1 MRSTFFGLE
10 VARTGLN
17 ISQKGLDVTGHNIA
31 NVNTPGYNRQRLVK
45 TAYEPFSGSR
55 LFLPVDNALVGA
67 GVKVMILDQ
76 IRSAFYD
83 RQFRSEQTLYS
94 EWSTRTTGLTYVEA
108 LFEDFE
114 ESALTQGINKLF
126 QAFLTLTTEANDKEQ
141 RTVVQQA
148 AISLTD
154 SFNQIYKRL
163 EELKENHN
171 TAIEAV
177 ITRINTITDN
187 IASLNKSI
195 YAYEMN
201 GFRAN
206 DLRDKRNLLIDE
218 LSGLVDIKYHE
229 TEDNKL
235 IIELAGIPGAELVNH
250 VTANNFNITYG
261 ENGLPEK
268 IIVDGTAYDY
278 SSDKLGGEL
287 KGHLDLRD
295 NATSDTPGIPYFM
308 EQLNILA
315 RAIVQEVNKI
325 HRNGFTHPASGEES
339 RTGVNFFHEP
349 DEPAEVTAE
358 NIRLSDDVLNSVFNI
373 AASSKKINLV
383 GDGDELQQGN
393 QENARAIYE
402 LLNKS
407 DLKNIGGFNSFMS
420 GIILDVAITLEH
432 SKTKS
437 ENQKSNL
444 LAVDNQRTSVSGVS
458 LDEEMTNLI
467 KYQHAYSGASRVITA
482 MDEALEVIINR
493 MGIVGR

>member
-1 MRSTFFGLE
+1 MRSTFSGLE
-10 VARTGLN
+10 IARTGLN
-17 ISQKGLDVTGHNIA
+17 VSQKGLDVTGHNIA
-31 NVNTPGYNRQRLVK
+31 NVDTAGYTRQRLVN

-55 LFLPVDNALVGA
+55 MFLPVDNALVGS

-76 IRSAFYD
+76 IRSEFYD

-94 EWSTRTTGLTYVEA
+94 EWSTRTTGLTYIES

-114 ESALTQGINKLF
+114 ESALTQGINNLF

-154 SFNQIYKRL
+154 SFNQIYDRL
-163 EELKENHN
+163 MELKENHD
-171 TAIEAV
+171 TAIDAV
-177 ITRINTITDN
+177 ISRINTITDN

-195 YAYEMN
+195 YTYEMN

-218 LSGLVDIKYHE
+218 LSGLVDIKYYE

-235 IIELAGIPGAELVNH
+235 VVELTGIPGAELVNH
-250 VTANNFNITYG
+250 VTANDFNLSYG
-261 ENGLPEK
+261 ADGLPES
-268 IIVDGTAYDY
+268 IIVDSTGYTY
-278 SSDKLGGEL
+278 SSDFLGGEL

-295 NATSDTPGIPYFM
+295 NDSNDTPGIIYFI

-315 RAIVQEVNKI
+315 RALVQEVNEI
-325 HRNGFTHPASGEES
+325 HRQGFTHPASGDVSHQNEDFFDES
-339 RTGVNFFHEP
+339 
-349 DEPAEVTAE
+349 AEVTAG
-358 NIRLSDDVLNSVFNI
+358 NIRLSDAIINSVFNI
-373 AASSKKINLV
+373 AASSKLIDLSGS
-383 GDGDELQQGN
+383 GDTLQQGN

-402 LLNKS
+402 LINKS
-407 DLKNIGGFNSFMS
+407 DLDHIGGFNSFMS

-432 SKTKS
+432 SKIKS

-467 KYQHAYSGASRVITA
+467 RYQHAYNGASRVITT
-482 MDEALEVIINR
+482 MDEALEVLINK

>member
-1 MRSTFFGLE
+1 MRSTFFGIE
-10 VARTGLN
+10 IARTGLN
-17 ISQKGLDVTGHNIA
+17 VSQKGLDVTGHNIA
-31 NVNTPGYNRQRLVK
+31 NVDTAGYTRQRLVN
-45 TAYEPFSGSR
+45 TSYEPFSGSR

-67 GVKVMILDQ
+67 GVKVMVLDQ

-94 EWSTRTTGLTYVEA
+94 EWSTRTTGLTYVES

-114 ESALTQGINKLF
+114 ESALTEGINKLF

-154 SFNQIYKRL
+154 SFNQIYNRL
-163 EELKENHN
+163 MELKDNHN
-171 TAIEAV
+171 TAIGAV
-177 ITRINTITDN
+177 ISRINTITDN

-195 YAYEMN
+195 YAYELN

-218 LSGLVDIKYHE
+218 LSGLIDISYYE

-235 IIELAGIPGAELVNH
+235 VIELAGISGAELVNH
-250 VTANNFNITYG
+250 NTVNNFNISYDADG
-261 ENGLPEK
+261 QPER
-268 IIVDGTAYDY
+268 IIVGGNDYEY

-287 KGHLDLRD
+287 KAHLDLRD
-295 NATSDTPGIPYFM
+295 NATSDTPGIPYFI

-315 RAIVQEVNKI
+315 RAIVQNINDI
-325 HRNGFTHPASGEES
+325 HRNGYTHPASGDASHNGVDFFEEP
-339 RTGVNFFHEP
+339 TNINEL
-349 DEPAEVTAE
+349 TAG
-358 NIRLSDDVLNSVFNI
+358 NMRISQAIIDSVFNI
-373 AASSKKINLV
+373 AASSVPIDLSP
-383 GDGDELQQGN
+383 GGSLQQGN
-393 QENARAIYE
+393 QEIARAIYE
-402 LLNKS
+402 LINKS
-407 DLKNIGGFNSFMS
+407 DLDGIGGFNSFMS

-432 SKTKS
+432 SKSKS
-437 ENQKSNL
+437 ENQRSNL
-444 LAVDNQRTSVSGVS
+444 LAVDNQRTSISGVS

-482 MDEALEVIINR
+482 MDEALEVIINK